1 MRRSR
6 QLLTLEVEKVG
17 TTIHWKGVKRVLT
30 AARSANFPTRL
41 GPRQSETSLMILS
54 TLAPGAPEVPPSILV
69 VSVGHPLGRV
79 SVVIDDFS
87 WLLKRIESTLPEAT
101 ASLVNALRFATR
113 RIMRSGAM
121 TYSSS
126 GSASHPEIAVHQKT
140 KPA

>member
-6 QLLTLEVEKVG
+6 QLLTWEVEKVG
-17 TTIHWKGVKRVLT
+17 TTIHWKGVKRVIT

-54 TLAPGAPEVPPSILV
+54 TLTPGAPEVPPSILV
-69 VSVGHPLGRV
+69 VVGHPLGRV

-121 TYSSS
+121 TYPSS

-140 KPA
+140 EPA